1 MSIPVL
7 QQVYD
12 ETRRLSIAGSGL
24 AAGDFRLKKLVEPLQ
39 ASAAK
44 APIFGK
50 VAEAIKK
57 VVEAPQDQSA
67 SALLELG
74 TLTTAILYT
83 QGETAA
89 TGTVTP
95 IQTVNLG
102 LPSANTSARVLKPL
116 IEALTTTGAGRMEL
130 IKDAHE
136 RGAFKDLRLMRYAVA
151 AIDDKY
157 GEIGDFVAKQ
167 ILPIYGKAIYPEVQA
182 GYDPKGKGDDG
193 RRLRLMHQLDP
204 EATKPLVD
212 AALEDG
218 SKEVKLAA
226 IACLEGRADAVEF
239 LLAQVKAK
247 AQDVRA
253 AALQAI
259 SSIDT
264 PEVIEVLKKA
274 LASGDAGLVAT
285 FVPKNPSAELKQF
298 LVDEAKSQM
307 QGLLDG
313 TSKPT
318 KAKAAAKAAAPKA
331 TGKDSLR
338 SFYDLLQAF
347 RGRTDAAA
355 EEFLLECFARQAD
368 FLKLKAGYLDGS
380 DLNERVAE
388 MMLLSGSKG
397 TLAKL
402 VEAGPHVTP
411 ELIQYTFLAA
421 AKTLKPAE
429 VFDRFRPAFES
440 AGGKSKATGLA
451 AEVVIRLRAI
461 LSNIQQWHRHPP
473 SLPDMID
480 LDDDD
485 LSDLNATYLWEIGRN
500 VTLDPRWLDEAV
512 RVKYLTLMI
521 ELARPGHVELN
532 KALAEEV
539 DEALSK
545 KTWNPPR
552 TLDDVLEAMIDV
564 SHPDLIPKFMAVME
578 RVTKAA
584 KDWWGIYFMTR
595 LIPKMP
601 AEAIEPLEAMIP
613 QINEKLLDSFVGPLE
628 ALKQKHKPATA

>member
-7 QQVYD
+7 QQVYE

-24 AAGDFRLKKLVEPLQ
+24 AAGDFRLKKLIEPLQ
-39 ASAAK
+39 TSAAK

-50 VAEAIKK
+50 VAEAISK
-57 VVEAPQDQSA
+57 VVESPQNQA
-67 SALLELG
+67 ANALLELG

-83 QGETAA
+83 QGESSA
-89 TGTVTP
+89 TGTIAP

-116 IEALTTTGAGRMEL
+116 IEALTTTGPGRLEL
-130 IKDAHE
+130 IKDAHK

-182 GYDPKGKGDDG
+182 GYDPQGKGDDG
-193 RRLRLMHQLDP
+193 RRLHLMHQLDA

-212 AALEDG
+212 AALEEG

-226 IACLEGRADAVEF
+226 IQCLEGRADAVEF
-239 LLAQVKAK
+239 LLQQVKAK

-259 SSIDT
+259 SSIDS
-264 PEVIEVLKKA
+264 PEVVEVLKNA
-274 LASGDAGLVAT
+274 LAGIDVGRVAA
-285 FVPKNPSAELKQF
+285 FVPKNPSPVLQQF
-298 LVDEAKSQM
+298 LVDEARAQM
-307 QGLLDG
+307 QALLDG
-313 TSKPT
+313 ETKSAKP
-318 KAKAAAKAAAPKA
+318 KAAKAAPAKTA
-331 TGKDSLR
+331 GKDSLR
-338 SFYDLLQAF
+338 CFFDLLQAF
-347 RGRTDAAA
+347 RGRTDNAA
-355 EEFLLECFARQAD
+355 EAFLLDCFAKQAD

-380 DLNERVAE
+380 DLNERIAE
-388 MMLLSGSKG
+388 MMLLSGSPG

-402 VEAGPHVTP
+402 VEAGPNVTP

-421 AKTLKPAE
+421 AKTLTPSQ
-429 VFDRFRPAFES
+429 VFDRFRPAFQASE
-440 AGGKSKATGLA
+440 GKSKATGPA
-451 AEVVIRLRAI
+451 AEVVIKLRDV
-461 LSNIQQWHRHPP
+461 LSHVQHWHRHKSYVPE
-473 SLPDMID
+473 SVS
-480 LDDDD
+480 LDDDVLD
-485 LSDLNATYLWEIGRN
+485 GLSESYLWEIGRN

-512 RVKYLTLMI
+512 RVKYLKLMI
-521 ELARPGHVELN
+521 DLARPGHAELN
-532 KALAEEV
+532 KALVEQV
-539 DEALSK
+539 DDALSR

-552 TLDDVLEAMIDV
+552 SLDDVLEAMIDV
-564 SHPDLIPKFMAVME
+564 GHPDLIPKFVAVLE

-584 KDWWGIYFMTR
+584 KDWWAIYFMTR
-595 LIPKMP
+595 LIPKLP
-601 AEAIEPLEAMIP
+601 AAAIEPLEAMIP

-628 ALKQKHKPATA
+628 VLKQKHKPVE